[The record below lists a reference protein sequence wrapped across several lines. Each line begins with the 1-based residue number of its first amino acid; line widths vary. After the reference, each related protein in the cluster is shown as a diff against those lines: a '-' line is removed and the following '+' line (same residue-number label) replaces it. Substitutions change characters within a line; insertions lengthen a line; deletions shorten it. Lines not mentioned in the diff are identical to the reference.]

1 MFSIFPPKGFVKEG
15 TNSSF
20 DFLLLSPPSLHPESW
35 GNKLSLGHS
44 HLIINTDTQTHTC
57 TLLFLKTGIS
67 TPVVTEH
74 FQEDIPMGITEGP
87 RGPCVSLL
95 GAAICHR
102 LILTEWALIFRVTD
116 RQLKQLGL
124 LLTPG
129 GLEDLPGWGGE
140 SHILGLCAGEGGLF
154 ENSC

>member
-1 MFSIFPPKGFVKEG
+1 M
-15 TNSSF
+15 
-20 DFLLLSPPSLHPESW
+20 
-35 GNKLSLGHS
+35 
-44 HLIINTDTQTHTC
+44 HTC

-74 FQEDIPMGITEGP
+74 FHGDIPMGITEGT
-87 RGPCVSLL
+87 RGLCVSLL

-102 LILTEWALIFRVTD
+102 LILTEWALIFWVTD
-116 RQLKQLGL
+116 CQLKRLGL

-140 SHILGLCAGEGGLF
+140 SRILGLCAGEGGLF
-154 ENSC
+154 ENCC